1 MKRLSVLTGVLLVA
15 AVMSAEENPFAV
27 AEKASAA
34 YEAGK
39 YEEAAELYGKV
50 ARMLPRSVSVRIS
63 AARALARAGKRD
75 QALAFLAEAAGFG
88 ARFDPADAA
97 WNALRGDARFQRL
110 ESLMRARTAPL
121 VRSTVAYRLDKEL
134 TPENVAWDPKTE
146 AFFVGSMYKAKII
159 RIAKD
164 GAVSDF
170 IPSRR
175 DGLLSVLGMKV
186 DANRRELWAAAGN
199 FGERPPMDVDDPA
212 SAGKG
217 ALFRFNV
224 DTGKLVRMYP
234 APDGILFND
243 LVIAPGGDVYTTA
256 GGHGIWRLAAGADAV
271 EEFIAPPGSFF
282 NGIALTPDGKTLF
295 GASHLEGV
303 MKIDVATRAAS
314 ILDVPSATTLG
325 GIDGLYVHENSLV
338 AIQNGTDP
346 IRVVR
351 AWMNPEMTRVTRVSV
366 LEQEHPET
374 DIPLTGTIVGNDL
387 YYVGRSQLRAFDGR
401 KIWPAEKLK
410 PTTIL
415 KLPLES
421 AGPAAVDL
429 AAERESLLALHQLEI
444 RAHVELDANA
454 LADGQGDD
462 FVSATR
468 GKIRRSSAE
477 ETRKFFTEYFKGAKY
492 LQYEDAEPPVVRVSD
507 DGSMGWV
514 LSRMRVRRVDDGKES
529 GFVYAGIMT
538 YEKRDGRWVRVGNAS
553 TFE

>member
-1 MKRLSVLTGVLLVA
+1 MKRLSAVFCVVLAAGV
-15 AVMSAEENPFAV
+15 SAQEHPFTV
-27 AEKASAA
+27 GEKASAA

-39 YEEAAELYGKV
+39 YEEAAQLYGRV
-50 ARMLPRSVSVRIS
+50 AQMLPRSVSARIN

-75 QALAFLAEAAGFG
+75 QALAVLAEAVSFG
-88 ARFDPADAA
+88 GRFDPADAA
-97 WNALRGDARFQRL
+97 WNALRSEERFQRL

-121 VRSTVAYRLDKEL
+121 VRSTVAYRLDKDL

-146 AFFVGSMYKAKII
+146 AFFVGSMYKAKIL

-164 GAVSDF
+164 GTISDLV
-170 IPSRR
+170 PSRR

-186 DANRRELWAAAGN
+186 DAERRDLWAAAGN
-199 FGERPPMDVDDPA
+199 FGERPPMEVDDPS

-224 DTGKLVRMYP
+224 DTGKLVRVYP
-234 APDGILFND
+234 APDGVLFND
-243 LVIAPGGDVYTTA
+243 LVITPGGDVYATA
-256 GGHGIWRLAAGADAV
+256 GGHGIWRIAAGADEV
-271 EEFIAPPGSFF
+271 ETFIAPPGSFF
-282 NGIALTPDGKTLF
+282 NGIAISPDGKTLF

-303 MKIDVATRAAS
+303 MKIDLATRATS
-314 ILDVPSATTLG
+314 ILDLPPAATLG

-346 IRVVR
+346 IRVLR
-351 AWMNPEMTRVTRVSV
+351 AWMNPDMTRVTRVSV

-387 YYVGRSQLRAFDGR
+387 YYVGRSQLRAFEGK

-415 KLPLES
+415 KLPLET
-421 AGPAAVDL
+421 AGPASVDL
-429 AAERESLLALHQLEI
+429 SAERDALLAIHQLEI
-444 RAHVELDANA
+444 RAHIELDANA
-454 LADGQGDD
+454 LADAQGDD

-477 ETRKFFTEYFKGAKY
+477 ETRKFFTDYFKGAKY
-492 LQYEDAEPPVVRVSD
+492 LQYEDVEPPVVRVSD

-529 GFVYAGIMT
+529 GFVYAGMMT
-538 YEKRDGRWVRVGNAS
+538 YEKRSGRWMRVGNAS